1 MGFIDMYVDE
11 ITLRTGAAKKII
23 KANAIFLVSSVICDK
38 NIRIA
43 TAIGDQKPNLWFFVV
58 SPSGTRKTTVVK
70 RWGSTLLYRINKN
83 IVLPDEFTPE
93 ALFSVLTTNGTDTEY
108 GGSATGAYIKDEA
121 SGFFASSQRDYMLGI
136 MEKLSQVYDG
146 EDVSRVTKGG
156 GLEEIINPY
165 LTVMMCSTPYI
176 YKLFSESMFRQGFL
190 NRFLYIVVNDRPN
203 FANLHMLDGYKSYKS
218 VRDKL
223 INELFL
229 IRNLPDNIVCMV
241 SPSIEELMN
250 QYRRKIYDEVAKLES
265 DSFIPDYFFRLCDS
279 QVLKLAT
286 IFEIDASYQKLSEE
300 QSLPMI
306 GEDMILPMRFESMRK
321 AISYAEAR
329 KNDYL
334 RLVYEFM
341 QQTQEREIYTHKK
354 EIERCF
360 TKIKD
365 AGSAGITRKD
375 LIRGLQWHADFL
387 DKVINTLLQSERIK
401 IRIKKTKTKRTVI
414 YYAE

>member
-70 RWGSTLLYRINKN
+70 RWGSALLYRINKR
-83 IVLPDEFTPE
+83 IILPDEYTPE
-93 ALFSVLTTNGTDTEY
+93 ELFSILTTDNAEY
-108 GGSATGAYIKDEA
+108 DGSAVGAYIRDEA
-121 SGFFASSQRDYMLGI
+121 SGFFASAQRDYMLGA
-136 MEKLSQVYDG
+136 MEQLSKVYDG
-146 EDVSRVTKGG
+146 DDVSRATKGS

-176 YKLFSESMFRQGFL
+176 YKLFNESMFRQGFL
-190 NRFLYIVVNDRPN
+190 NRFLYIVVNERPR
-203 FANLHMLDGYKSYKS
+203 FSKLHMLDGYKSVKD

-229 IRNLPDNIVCMV
+229 IRSIPNNIVCMV
-241 SPSIEELMN
+241 SPSVEDLLN

-265 DSFIPDYFFRLCDS
+265 DSFVPDYLFRLGDS

-334 RLVYEFM
+334 RLLYEFM

-354 EIERCF
+354 EIERCY

-401 IRIKKTKTKRTVI
+401 VRIKKTKTKRTVI

>member
-1 MGFIDMYVDE
+1 MGFIDMYVNE

-108 GGSATGAYIKDEA
+108 DGSATGAYIKDEA

-241 SPSIEELMN
+241 SPSIE
-250 QYRRKIYDEVAKLES
+250 
-265 DSFIPDYFFRLCDS
+265 
-279 QVLKLAT
+279 
-286 IFEIDASYQKLSEE
+286 
-300 QSLPMI
+300 
-306 GEDMILPMRFESMRK
+306 
-321 AISYAEAR
+321 
-329 KNDYL
+329 
-334 RLVYEFM
+334 
-341 QQTQEREIYTHKK
+341 
-354 EIERCF
+354 
-360 TKIKD
+360 
-365 AGSAGITRKD
+365 D
-375 LIRGLQWHADFL
+375 L
-387 DKVINTLLQSERIK
+387 
-401 IRIKKTKTKRTVI
+401 
-414 YYAE
+414 Y